1 MRANSRALGFML
13 LGAGCILAGEA
24 AAQAYPTKPVQ
35 MIVPF
40 APGGSIDITFRVIG
54 PGLSERLGQSVVVVN
69 RPGGA
74 ATIGMAAVAKAA
86 PDGYTF
92 GAASLAFAANPPFLA
107 GKMPFDTEKDLVPV
121 TQVAKS
127 ALAFLV
133 NAEVPARSVKEF
145 IALAKAKPGV
155 LNYGSVGV
163 ASSGHLATALFE
175 SLSGTRMT
183 HVPYTSG
190 PLPALVANQI
200 QLQLGPIPSSMPFIK
215 AGKLFALGVSS
226 LAPDPS
232 LPGVPT
238 VAETV
243 PGFEVS
249 EWPGI
254 VAPAGTP
261 PAIINRIHSEVVRV
275 LADGE
280 VRKRL
285 ADLGSV
291 PVGST
296 PDEFGKF
303 IRKELNTWAKVAAEV
318 LAKSTNQ

>member
-1 MRANSRALGFML
+1 M
-13 LGAGCILAGEA
+13 
-24 AAQAYPTKPVQ
+24 
-35 MIVPF
+35 
-40 APGGSIDITFRVIG
+40 
-54 PGLSERLGQSVVVVN
+54 
-69 RPGGA
+69 
-74 ATIGMAAVAKAA
+74 
-86 PDGYTF
+86 
-92 GAASLAFAANPPFLA
+92 
-107 GKMPFDTEKDLVPV
+107 
-121 TQVAKS
+121 
-127 ALAFLV
+127 
-133 NAEVPARSVKEF
+133 
-145 IALAKAKPGV
+145 
-155 LNYGSVGV
+155 
-163 ASSGHLATALFE
+163 
-175 SLSGTRMT
+175 
-183 HVPYTSG
+183 
-190 PLPALVANQI
+190 
-200 QLQLGPIPSSMPFIK
+200 
-215 AGKLFALGVSS
+215 FALGVSS

-261 PAIINRIHSEVVRV
+261 PAIINRIHSEVVRG

-280 VRKRL
+280 GRKRL

-318 LAKSTNQ
+318 LAGEQLAEIDRDLVVREASPQRHVGL